1 MIITSSQQ
9 LEEKTNPADAINLD
23 EFEEITLKFG
33 SFVCISKGKKLNY
46 LNLLKFLVDDS
57 KTQKIYFE
65 LLNENSLQN
74 IITAYLKSTPNV
86 YKKIF
91 RSKFN
96 TKNKK
101 IEPAKT
107 KNI

>member
-9 LEEKTNPADAINLD
+9 LEERVNPTEALNLE

-46 LNLLKFLVDDS
+46 LNFLKFLVDDP

-65 LLNENSLQN
+65 LLNEYNLQS
-74 IITAYLKSTPNV
+74 IISAYLKSTPNV

-91 RSKFN
+91 RSKL
-96 TKNKK
+96 NKSVK
-101 IEPAKT
+101 K
-107 KNI
+107 

>member
-9 LEEKTNPADAINLD
+9 VQDIVNPSNVFDLS

-33 SFVCISKGKKLNY
+33 SFVCISKKKKFNFLNF
-46 LNLLKFLVDDS
+46 LKLLIEDN

-65 LLNENSLQN
+65 LLGENNLQT
-74 IITAYLKSTPNV
+74 IIRAYLGSTPNI

-91 RSKFN
+91 RSKH
-96 TKNKK
+96 NKQS
-101 IEPAKT
+101 KT
-107 KNI
+107 